1 MICRKKLIAADFS
14 FCLGN
19 TKRLRAMHEK
29 DVFVERKLSHDRWWP
44 VYIKSSQAW
53 WRWWWRSGREVTS
66 PLYHLNPNLRRR
78 PACTYTLID
87 WFVHIYE
94 KSLQWQHSVAFK
106 GLTTNFN
113 GIQRINSR
121 KKRGAPPGMGQE
133 RWACTSWKASGLAW
147 AQRVLRESL
156 QVNGRQRIPIIAS
169 RLHNDV
175 SCKGAGNLAGR

>member
-1 MICRKKLIAADFS
+1 MHARFSSRGMCALEFLHFQTRPGASASMICRKKLIAADFS

-66 PLYHLNPNLRRR
+66 PLYHLNPNPRRR

-87 WFVHIYE
+87 WFVHIYM
-94 KSLQWQHSVAFK
+94 KNPFNDIQWHLRDWLQISMAFRE
-106 GLTTNFN
+106 LTPYISFLVYIYT
-113 GIQRINSR
+113 
-121 KKRGAPPGMGQE
+121 PPPQ
-133 RWACTSWKASGLAW
+133 
-147 AQRVLRESL
+147 
-156 QVNGRQRIPIIAS
+156 NIIFQTFS
-169 RLHNDV
+169 H
-175 SCKGAGNLAGR
+175 